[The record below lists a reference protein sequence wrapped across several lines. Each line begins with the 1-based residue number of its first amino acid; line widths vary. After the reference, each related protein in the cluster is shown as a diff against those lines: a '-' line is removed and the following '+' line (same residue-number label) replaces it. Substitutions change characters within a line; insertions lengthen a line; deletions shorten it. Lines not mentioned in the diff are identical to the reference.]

1 MCLREH
7 VLDFFAGP
15 DIPVRHLVLPHV
27 FFPLRR
33 ESLAFA
39 DRLHDFKA
47 LLRIHAPLNQRE
59 HDVVSRTN
67 SGLNGRRALGN
78 EHLRIALPDI
88 GAVCKP
94 RNANQVGKAL
104 RLGLND
110 HVHREIGAE
119 LGNAERAELTAE
131 NILRLDT
138 ECLGALEKTHHLG
151 GIERYVFDRIDLRQ
165 IL

>member
-1 MCLREH
+1 MVAVPSEMSTC
-7 VLDFFAGP
+7 A
-15 DIPVRHLVLPHV
+15 
-27 FFPLRR
+27 FPCQT
-33 ESLAFA
+33 SVPCASPA
-39 DRLHDFKA
+39 M
-47 LLRIHAPLNQRE
+47 
-59 HDVVSRTN
+59 RTR
-67 SGLNGRRALGN
+67 S
-78 EHLRIALPDI
+78 E
-88 GAVCKP
+88 
-94 RNANQVGKAL
+94 KAL